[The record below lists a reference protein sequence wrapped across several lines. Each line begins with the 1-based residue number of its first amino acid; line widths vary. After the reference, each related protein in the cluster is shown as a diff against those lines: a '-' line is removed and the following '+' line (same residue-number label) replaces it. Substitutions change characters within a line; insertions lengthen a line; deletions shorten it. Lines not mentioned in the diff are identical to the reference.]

1 MEAQILLLLYPR
13 NFTIAF
19 ETEGT
24 VSVVIHTPI
33 NTTHI
38 KGTPLSTVKRR
49 TNYSMIKM
57 AACLSGLRGEA
68 FCDEWDPFTDPP
80 FRFFFRAQQSSAYSR
95 KIFIPSVLIFF
106 KVLPCFFFLWF
117 MYVIAWLAY
126 LMLFHFFY

>member
-1 MEAQILLLLYPR
+1 M
-13 NFTIAF
+13 IAF

-38 KGTPLSTVKRR
+38 KGTPLSTVKR

-57 AACLSGLRGEA
+57 AACLSCLRGEP
-68 FCDEWDPFTDPP
+68 FCDEWDLLTDPP

-106 KVLPCFFFLWF
+106 KVLPCFFSLVHVCNCVVGIFDVVSFFL
-117 MYVIAWLAY
+117 LNN
-126 LMLFHFFY
+126 LFL